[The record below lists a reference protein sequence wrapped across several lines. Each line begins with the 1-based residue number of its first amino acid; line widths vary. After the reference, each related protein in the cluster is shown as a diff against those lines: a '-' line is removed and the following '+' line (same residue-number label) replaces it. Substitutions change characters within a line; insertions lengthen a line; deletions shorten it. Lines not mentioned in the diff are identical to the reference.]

1 MGMIENAFADT
12 GATASPDLGMNLIFI
27 VIMFAVLYFM
37 MIRPQMKRQ
46 KDQKS
51 MLEALSRGDEVVVS
65 GIVGK
70 IVDLDANHVRLE
82 VAKGVTL
89 QVQRGAVGMLLPKG
103 TAQQ

>member
-1 MGMIENAFADT
+1 MALIENAFADT
-12 GATASPDLGMNLIFI
+12 GATGAPDLGMNLIFI

-37 MIRPQMKRQ
+37 MIRPQIKRQ
-46 KDQKS
+46 KEQKA
-51 MLEALSRGDEVVVS
+51 MLEALGRGDEVVVG

-70 IVDLDANHVRLE
+70 IVDLDVNHVRLE
-82 VAKGVTL
+82 VAKGVVL